1 MVRSEYEDLQRSGNA
16 TFEKSDISVC
26 GWIFHGLVQQ
36 KDQESTVE
44 FSLYIYTYSIYTFYM
59 FFVSNAHTHSG
70 RRRWIMMMFFE
81 PMFNGS

>member
-44 FSLYIYTYSIYTFYM
+44 FSLPIYIYIHSIYTFYM
-59 FFVSNAHTHSG
+59 FFFVSNTHTVEG
-70 RRRWIMMMFFE
+70 AD
-81 PMFNGS
+81 GL